1 MEDKEIQEAEEIAD
15 DESEEE
21 IVPKNKPGDKGFLTL
36 FIIMIPSLIIAM
48 SSAIPNQLVR
58 IPIQVVVLLSQFIV
72 VKSFIDDYQKLR
84 E

>member
-1 MEDKEIQEAEEIAD
+1 MTDK
-15 DESEEE
+15 
-21 IVPKNKPGDKGFLTL
+21 KPNISKRQQSDKGFLTL

-48 SSAIPNQLVR
+48 AAAIPSSLIR
-58 IPIQVVVLLSQFIV
+58 ISIQTVALLFQVIV

>member
-1 MEDKEIQEAEEIAD
+1 MEKEQTKRP
-15 DESEEE
+15 S
-21 IVPKNKPGDKGFLTL
+21 DKGFLTL

-48 SSAIPNQLVR
+48 SAAVDSSLIR
-58 IPIQVVVLLSQFIV
+58 IPIQVVLLLLQFIV

>member
-1 MEDKEIQEAEEIAD
+1 MEKQ
-15 DESEEE
+15 
-21 IVPKNKPGDKGFLTL
+21 KKPSDKGFLTL

-48 SSAIPNQLVR
+48 SASIPNNLIR
-58 IPIQVVVLLSQFIV
+58 IPIQVVLLLLQFVL

>member
-1 MEDKEIQEAEEIAD
+1 M
-15 DESEEE
+15 DESIKIEQKEKKKLKE
-21 IVPKNKPGDKGFLTL
+21 KHSDMGFLTL

-48 SSAIPNQLVR
+48 SSTISSTWIRLS
-58 IPIQVVVLLSQFIV
+58 IQVVLLLLQFAV

>member
-1 MEDKEIQEAEEIAD
+1 MDKQKL
-15 DESEEE
+15 S
-21 IVPKNKPGDKGFLTL
+21 DKGFLTL

-48 SSAIPNQLVR
+48 SAAIPNNLIR
-58 IPIQVVVLLSQFIV
+58 IPIQVVALLLQFVV